1 MRFWRV
7 LLLIVLAAL
16 AFRVGYVVLAKNDEP
31 RLGDQIYYN
40 VAADQL
46 ARGNGFTDPRDG
58 TQTAQ
63 HPPLTA
69 IALTPT
75 SWVSEQIDPDGDH
88 VLSQRLTIAVFGTG
102 VVVLIALIGRTV
114 AGDRAGLIAAAIAA
128 LYPNLWM
135 NDGLIM
141 SETLA
146 TAAVAAAILLAYR
159 FGRKPTWQNA
169 LWVGGTIGIAM
180 LARAELGLLPPLMV
194 LPVALFA
201 RALALGR
208 RLLLVMVS
216 CLAALVVVSP
226 WLIANLTRFDEPVL
240 FSSNDGLTICGANND
255 ASYYG
260 SGTGLWAS
268 QSCRA
273 YLRPLSELGLEA
285 STLSNDLREQ
295 GVDYITDHLD
305 RLPVVVAARVGRVW
319 SLYAPGYMASYNR
332 NEGREIWASWLGFAT
347 FWLLVPFSVAG
358 AVILRRR
365 KVPITQL
372 VAQFVVVTVTAVA
385 IYGLVRFRIP
395 AEVSIV
401 VLSAVAVDRLFGP
414 RPEMETQGAVQSPD
428 ATAGGSPRP
437 FVLTEN
443 YW

>member
-1 MRFWRV
+1 M
-7 LLLIVLAAL
+7 LA
-16 AFRVGYVVLAKNDEP
+16 
-31 RLGDQIYYN
+31 
-40 VAADQL
+40 
-46 ARGNGFTDPRDG
+46 
-58 TQTAQ
+58 
-63 HPPLTA
+63 
-69 IALTPT
+69 PT
-75 SWVSEQIDPDGDH
+75 SWVNEQFDEGGNH
-88 VLSQRLTIAVFGTG
+88 VLSQRLTMAFFGAG

-146 TAAVAAAILLAYR
+146 TAGGGGGDPARVPLRPNAHVAERALGRRHHRDRDAAPAPSSVCCCR
-159 FGRKPTWQNA
+159 SWCCPSRCSQ
-169 LWVGGTIGIAM
+169 
-180 LARAELGLLPPLMV
+180 
-194 LPVALFA
+194 

-208 RLLLVMVS
+208 RLVLVVVS

-255 ASYYG
+255 GTYYG
-260 SGTGLWAS
+260 SGTGLWAI
-268 QSCRA
+268 QDCGGVQPRVAERA
-273 YLRPLSELGLEA
+273 RARGVDAVERPPREGPRLHHRPPRPPARGGGGTGRAGLEPLRA
-285 STLSNDLREQ
+285 RLHGELQPQRGARDL
-295 GVDYITDHLD
+295 G
-305 RLPVVVAARVGRVW
+305 VVARVRRRSGCWCRSPSPGR
-319 SLYAPGYMASYNR
+319 
-332 NEGREIWASWLGFAT
+332 
-347 FWLLVPFSVAG
+347 
-358 AVILRRR
+358 VILRRR
-365 KVPITQL
+365 KVPITPL

-414 RPEMETQGAVQSPD
+414 RPEMETQRAVQSPD

-443 YW
+443 HW